1 VAPPSIR
8 RPRLALPFRPG
19 SEAIAKNQGMNTSWG
34 RRLGWL
40 VLGIVIV
47 VIVGAVAYWFG
58 ANSSGRVMGPFMMRP
73 YGGWFGFNGVGDFG
87 GFGLLWAVAI
97 GFLFVLLL
105 AALLA
110 PGRGSVRPSDGGSG
124 DLERLKQLADMHDRG
139 ALTDEEYAAAKR
151 RLLGL

>member
-1 VAPPSIR
+1 MS
-8 RPRLALPFRPG
+8 
-19 SEAIAKNQGMNTSWG
+19 TSWG

-47 VIVGAVAYWFG
+47 VIVGAVAYSLG
-58 ANSSGRVMGPFMMRP
+58 ANNSGRVMGPFMMRP
-73 YGGWFGFNGVGDFG
+73 YGGWFGFDGFG
-87 GFGLLWAVAI
+87 AFGLLWAVVI

-105 AALLA
+105 AALLGPGRA
-110 PGRGSVRPSDGGSG
+110 PGRQPDAGSA
-124 DLERLKQLADMHDRG
+124 DLERLKQLAEMHDRG